1 MIVTTRTQRARDPV
15 SSGAMLEETHD
26 VGDPSFWSATKCAAD
41 IAWVVASSIFAD
53 LCNWNGEAS
62 TSTDPGLVR
71 CSVPRDER
79 QRKVSDQVR
88 TGQLRQRR
96 TVAVAMALVC
106 GVVAILNLLALLWP
120 NPQRDRLIASAT
132 TVVLIAMVALL
143 AGLKRRK

>member
-1 MIVTTRTQRARDPV
+1 M
-15 SSGAMLEETHD
+15 
-26 VGDPSFWSATKCAAD
+26 
-41 IAWVVASSIFAD
+41 
-53 LCNWNGEAS
+53 
-62 TSTDPGLVR
+62 
-71 CSVPRDER
+71 
-79 QRKVSDQVR
+79 SDQIR

-132 TVVLIAMVALL
+132 TLVLIAMVALL